1 MNSYQDAVKSG
12 MTEYLDE
19 LKSKLSG
26 LVESE
31 LRWQASLDSNTII
44 WLVWH
49 MARVEDI
56 WINQV
61 VSQGETVWDSEKW
74 ADRTGVQL
82 DGNGFG
88 HTPDDVRA
96 FPDCDVKELVA
107 YFDAVRAGSFSV
119 VDGLT
124 DADIASERDR
134 SRGRGPVTVGW
145 VLGHVLVEE
154 SQHVGHVGFIRGMVR
169 GLNG

>member
-1 MNSYQDAVKSG
+1 MSSYQDAVKSG

-19 LKSKLSG
+19 LKGKLKG
-26 LVESE
+26 LVDSE
-31 LRWQASLDSNTII
+31 LRWQASLESNTII

-61 VSQGETVWDSEKW
+61 VSEGETVWDSQGW
-74 ADRTGVQL
+74 AGKTGVHL

-96 FPDCDVKELVA
+96 FPDCDVNTLVE
-107 YFDAVRAGSFSV
+107 YFDAVREGSFSV
-119 VDGLT
+119 IDGLS
-124 DADIASERDR
+124 DEDIASERVRRD
-134 SRGRGPVTVGW
+134 SPITIGW
-145 VLGHVLVEE
+145 ILGHVLVEE
-154 SQHVGHVGFIRGMVR
+154 SQHVGHVGFIRGMIR